1 MPLPLHKNVTI
12 GALAVA
18 VISSLIALSNA
29 VILLS
34 GPIHVLT
41 EQYAGRIIAAA
52 SIIGGIGAVL
62 AGLGKSPLEPASPTI
77 AGTAATQQKPQ

>member
-1 MPLPLHKNVTI
+1 MSHLPLHKNITI
-12 GALAVA
+12 GALALA
-18 VISSLIALSNA
+18 VVSSIVSLSNA

-52 SIIGGIGAVL
+52 SIAAGIGAVL
-62 AGLGKSPLEPASPTI
+62 AGLGRSPLEPASPTI
-77 AGTAATQQKPQ
+77 TGTADTQQP